1 MLVPRGTLGENAA
14 FLRRTYG
21 GTTEDVSEL
30 DQPGQSQSNRT
41 DFKKGLE
48 RLGHVGDPGA
58 VVNCID
64 LSREGVISRE
74 SFASALMSPDDDAS
88 SQNSR
93 RSWTSATSALETA
106 PGAKVRETCA
116 SFSQSEADLCR
127 RAPDEGTDND
137 RVDDDKALVG
147 TRGLSDIMDVDALR
161 KELVQERSQREED
174 VCALRAEIQILSLQL
189 RKAGV
194 PGSDTEDTQSLS
206 TDSDTHMQ
214 ASHRW
219 TVTSIEQRLNCKLHE
234 MSQEFW
240 QRQQHQQQM
249 YANGVAQ
256 NRAALDA
263 VSGLWQAYRALEQK
277 IESVTITDEFQGG
290 FTSVANEPETR
301 FPWNHALHGI
311 SHTPSAASSS
321 STASFDHSD
330 IRSVVDGFQEELT
343 ECRALA
349 AQAHTVAMKASENVV
364 SLALSFEEQFSSTA
378 ARDRQDTQTQ
388 QVLARHGEVLVSVE
402 ARVNKEVKSRQSE
415 IGQVDAARQADSVWL
430 HSHLEALRRAVQDL
444 RCDLDDRA
452 TSCKL
457 SEPLDACA
465 AASEPDPERVDDTHS
480 GTASSGSEP
489 SPVRSAEV
497 CEPLEIRLSRKEHIS
512 RMVPQRESDSARQRS
527 VSRETSNPISTGEGC
542 RTPPRVPTRPPMV
555 VCQPVLARTQSDR
568 TPIRS
573 SVVRVAEADRRGL
586 ASTLSSPKPL
596 PRSLTAEIQPGR
608 SPRFSPLQ
616 FH

>member
-14 FLRRTYG
+14 FLRRTCG
-21 GTTEDVSEL
+21 GTTEDGSEL
-30 DQPGQSQSNRT
+30 DQPGHGQSNRT

-48 RLGHVGDPGA
+48 RLGHVGDSGA
-58 VVNCID
+58 VVDCND

-74 SFASALMSPDDDAS
+74 SFASALLSPDDDTS

-93 RSWTSATSALETA
+93 RSWTSAMSALETA

-116 SFSQSEADLCR
+116 GFFQSEADLCR
-127 RAPDEGTDND
+127 RDPDEGTDNG
-137 RVDDDKALVG
+137 RVDDKALVG

-174 VCALRAEIQILSLQL
+174 VCALRAEIQKLSSQL

-194 PGSDTEDTQSLS
+194 PGSDSEDTRSLS

-214 ASHRW
+214 GSHHW
-219 TVTSIEQRLNCKLHE
+219 TVTSIEQRLNCKLDE

-240 QRQQHQQQM
+240 QRQQHQQQL

-277 IESVTITDEFQGG
+277 IESVTNTDEFQGG
-290 FTSVANEPETR
+290 FTRVANEPETR

-311 SHTPSAASSS
+311 SHTPSVASSS

-330 IRSVVDGFQEELT
+330 MRSVVDGLQEEFA
-343 ECRALA
+343 ECKALA
-349 AQAHTVAMKASENVV
+349 AQAHAVAVKASENVV
-364 SLALSFEEQFSSTA
+364 SLALSFEEQLSSTA

-388 QVLARHGEVLVSVE
+388 QILARHGEVLVSVE

-415 IGQVDAARQADSVWL
+415 IGQMDAARQADSVWV

-497 CEPLEIRLSRKEHIS
+497 CDPLEIRLSPKEHIS
-512 RMVPQRESDSARQRS
+512 RKVPQRESDSARQRS
-527 VSRETSNPISTGEGC
+527 VSRETSNPISIGEGC